1 MRLPRSLFLILLTT
15 SVLPVWA
22 ASGPAVIYAGGN
34 TIDEQQNA
42 QIHQQ
47 GVTLFTQM
55 SAVPVKE
62 VTAVGAADR
71 LNQLRQLATDGYSP
85 ILVVGNS
92 QQPALQ
98 QIAREF
104 PQTKFTLIDGQLTL
118 PNVQSVQFNKQE
130 AAFLVGALAAMVSET
145 GLLGFIGG
153 MDLPVIHKSGCGFAQ
168 GARYA
173 NPSVQV
179 NEQYITSTLD
189 LAFNDPKKGAFAAK
203 QLVDEG
209 VDVLFADARAT
220 GLGVYQAA
228 ADAGVRAI
236 GATLQQADLH
246 PGTMLT
252 AIYQN
257 LPKAVLTSLTQAQAG
272 QWQAGNRLLGLAD
285 DYVGWVDDKSNAGQI
300 TPAYYHIL
308 TQLQQDIVD
317 GKLQVHDYSL
327 TGSCLFPQV
336 AGSLCQVGEGG
347 EASHCQE

>member
-1 MRLPRSLFLILLTT
+1 MRLFPPLLLLLAATG
-15 SVLPVWA
+15 PAWA
-22 ASGPAVIYAGGN
+22 ATGPALVYAGGN
-34 TIDEQQNA
+34 TLDEQQNA

-55 SAVPVKE
+55 SGVPVKE
-62 VTAVGAADR
+62 VTTVGAADR
-71 LNQLRQLATDGYSP
+71 LNQLRQLATEGYAP
-85 ILVVGNS
+85 ILVIGSGQV
-92 QQPALQ
+92 PTLQ
-98 QIAREF
+98 QVAAEY
-104 PQTKFTLIDGQLTL
+104 PQVHFTLIDGQLAL
-118 PNVQSVQFNKQE
+118 PNVQSVQFNQQE

-145 GLLGFIGG
+145 GLLGFVGG
-153 MDLPVIHKSGCGFAQ
+153 MDLPVVHKSGCGFAQ

-179 NEQYITSTLD
+179 NEQYVTSTLD
-189 LAFNDPKKGAFAAK
+189 LAFNDPKKGAFTAK

-209 VDVLFADARAT
+209 VDVLFADARGT

-236 GATLQQADLH
+236 GANMQQADLH

-272 QWQAGNRLLGLAD
+272 QWQAGTRKLGLAD

-300 TPAYYHIL
+300 RPAYYHIL
-308 TQLQQDIVD
+308 TQVQQDIIN

-336 AGSLCQVGEGG
+336 AGDLCKVNENGD
-347 EASHCQE
+347 ASHCQG